1 MTRGGGS
8 GDVGVVV
15 VGVGGNDTLTGKGG
29 GDYLFGGAGNDTLDS
44 GFGGDVLN
52 GGIGADT
59 FRFSTALGAG
69 NVDTVQDFWV
79 AQGDRIVLSRN
90 VFAGA
95 GYDAL
100 ASSAFALGPAATTA
114 AHRIVYNQSTG
125 ELFYDADGAGGAA
138 AVKFALVAN
147 HAQLSASSFQIL

>member
-15 VGVGGNDTLTGKGG
+15 VGEGGNDTLLGKGG
-29 GDYLFGGAGNDTLDS
+29 GDYLFGGTGNDTLDS

-52 GGIGADT
+52 GGAGADT

-69 NVDTVQDFWV
+69 NVDTLQDFSV
-79 AQGDRIVLSRN
+79 AEGDRILLSRS
-90 VFAGA
+90 VFAAA

-100 ASSAFALGPAATTA
+100 ASSAFALGTAATTA
-114 AHRIVYNQSTG
+114 AHRIVYNQTTG
-125 ELFYDADGAGGAA
+125 ELF
-138 AVKFALVAN
+138 
-147 HAQLSASSFQIL
+147 